1 MKRALIPLVIAG
13 CATGLAAQGFD
24 APVRLNAGDT
34 PISVDIGHA
43 APYYA
48 DIDGD
53 GKRDLLVGQFG
64 EGKLRIYKNVG
75 EDNAPKFKDFEYLK
89 ADGEIAKVPTG

>member
-1 MKRALIPLVIAG
+1 MKRALIPLVVAG
-13 CATGLAAQGFD
+13 FAAGLYAQGFE
-24 APVRLNAGDT
+24 APVRLNADDT
-34 PISVDIGHA
+34 AITVDVGHA
-43 APYYA
+43 APYHA
-48 DIDGD
+48 DFDGD